1 MSTEDN
7 KAIVRR
13 MFEELFNRQ
22 NLAVV
27 DELASSDFVHRG
39 PGTRVVRGAEF
50 FNQIKSRILFLAFPN
65 LQFTIEDL
73 IAEGDMVVT
82 RWNIRGTHRGE
93 FMGLPP
99 TSNQVT
105 WSGINITRVVEGKL
119 VEDWVEQDTL
129 GLMQQLA
136 GTVQPGQSGG

>member
-39 PGTRVVRGAEF
+39 PGTRVLRGAEF